1 MSYKQPINAYK
12 SRFFIALGLVFL
24 VSGCAGRV
32 FESHSRAEGSELP
45 ACPPSPNC
53 VNSEVDTEHFVK
65 PFVLEGDTATAWQ
78 QIRDQVIQS
87 KRTTVVFEQ
96 ADFIHAEV
104 VSPLRVYTD
113 DLVLR
118 LDAEN
123 NLVHLR
129 SSSRL
134 GYYDFGVNRDRV
146 EALRSALVERGAIAP

>member
-1 MSYKQPINAYK
+1 MRFRNHTNASK
-12 SRFFIALGLVFL
+12 SRFIVALGLAFL

-32 FESHSRAEGSELP
+32 FESHSRAIGSGLP

-53 VNSEVDTEHFVK
+53 VNSEIDTEHFVK
-65 PFVLEGDTATAWQ
+65 PFVLNGDAAEAWL
-78 QIRDQVIQS
+78 QIKDQVTNS
-87 KRTTVVFEQ
+87 KRTTVVLEQ

-104 VSPLRVYTD
+104 MSPLRVYTD

-118 LDAEN
+118 LDADN
-123 NLVHLR
+123 GVVHLR

-146 EALRSALVERGAIAP
+146 EALRSALVKRGAIQP